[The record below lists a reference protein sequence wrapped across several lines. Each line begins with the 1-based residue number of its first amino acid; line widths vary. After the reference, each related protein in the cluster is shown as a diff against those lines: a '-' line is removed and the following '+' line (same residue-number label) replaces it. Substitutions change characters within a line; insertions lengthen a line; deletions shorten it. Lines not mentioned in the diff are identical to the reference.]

1 MILVLPFDKLRA
13 SFQNPAKTTF
23 CLTLHPMLPS
33 TSFRVISM
41 GLLIINSIDLLS
53 STWFFAFAYLS

>member
-23 CLTLHPMLPS
+23 YLTFYPMLKHGA
-33 TSFRVISM
+33 TDNQ
-41 GLLIINSIDLLS
+41 LNK
-53 STWFFAFAYLS
+53 AAE